1 MCKVNTPILNNLT
14 VVLLLSI
21 FIGLKGTEIFDLKSD
36 INFRCVKMKST
47 CPNDETSKWNK
58 KHIGYHLKL
67 WVKSVSFQCRL
78 SEFEAGNNTN
88 SEKLFVT
95 KNDFFRRYGP
105 DAISDHLL
113 IIGNLKQREK
123 INSEE
128 LVKIRGPVWADL
140 NNPEDWNITM
150 HSKEVL
156 LIKLH
161 EKAASRNG
169 FYYGELSDGNLR
181 LGKINQYTFE
191 S

>member
-1 MCKVNTPILNNLT
+1 MYRVNKPTFNNWT
-14 VVLLLSI
+14 VVSLLSI
-21 FIGLKGTEIFDLKSD
+21 VIGLKGTENFDLKSA

-47 CPNDETSKWNK
+47 CPNYETSKWNK

-67 WVKSVSFQCRL
+67 WIKSVSFECRL
-78 SEFEAGNNTN
+78 SEFEARNNTN
-88 SEKLFVT
+88 CEKLFVT
-95 KNDFFRRYGP
+95 KNDFFHRYGP
-105 DAISDHLL
+105 DAISDQLL
-113 IIGNLKQREK
+113 VFGNLNQREK
-123 INSEE
+123 MNSEE
-128 LVKIRGPVWADL
+128 LVKVRGPVWADL

-161 EKAASRNG
+161 ERAASRNG

-181 LGKINQYTFE
+181 LGKINHSKFV